1 MFSLFKH
8 YDHTVCTYV
17 NRMCCLVHLK
27 KFYGIDVLIKKEK
40 RKSVP
45 ISVPM
50 GIYLQTALL
59 SDAGVMPY
67 SSEESPFCFP
77 HCLYQYT
84 SPPGQCIGFLLL
96 HSVPVSHWDSDLCFP
111 GYQWY

>member
-1 MFSLFKH
+1 M
-8 YDHTVCTYV
+8 CTYV
-17 NRMCCLVHLK
+17 NHMCCLVHLK
-27 KFYGIDVLIKKEK
+27 KFYGFYVLIKKEK
-40 RKSVP
+40 VFL

-50 GIYLQTALL
+50 GIYSQVALV

-84 SPPGQCIGFLLL
+84 SPHGQCTG
-96 HSVPVSHWDSDLCFP
+96 SCSPLCP
-111 GYQWY
+111 YQSSSGVCLIAATVTGMS